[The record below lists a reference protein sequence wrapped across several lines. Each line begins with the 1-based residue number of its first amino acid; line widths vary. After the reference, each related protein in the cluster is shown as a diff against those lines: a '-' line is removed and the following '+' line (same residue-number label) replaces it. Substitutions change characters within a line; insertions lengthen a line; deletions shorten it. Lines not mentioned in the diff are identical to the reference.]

1 MDQDQLPKAMI
12 ERTELEYLFD
22 DNQWLP
28 AIISRYQPGS
38 SHEPYVTIQLLQH
51 PREHSGALHPS
62 TDDIKNRLRLKSGNM
77 TL

>member
-28 AIISRYQPGS
+28 AIISRYQLGS
-38 SHEPYVTIQLLQH
+38 YHEPYVTIQLLQH
-51 PREHSGALHPS
+51 PREHSGVIHPS
-62 TDDIKNRLRLKSGNM
+62 ANDIKTRLRLKN
-77 TL
+77 